1 MSKLIR
7 FCKNSLIWALVFAF
21 TLPIVSKTSYASQ
34 IVDNRVEIEEF
45 FEKVKNETVTTE
57 EIEYFIDSLPK
68 SLQDPIEKEAL
79 EVISKIKF
87 TESGKPYLKEDLTF
101 YNEAGN
107 DKVRETL
114 KNMSE
119 DNARNLESFLQQ
131 RFAITL
137 AALIELLI
145 SLGFAWLANEIM
157 NFGIRE
163 TCKKHSNA
171 NSLFRKYCKT
181 MGYI

>member
-1 MSKLIR
+1 MNKLIK
-7 FCKNSLIWALVFAF
+7 FCKTSLIWALVLAF
-21 TLPIVSKTSYASQ
+21 ILPIVSKTSYASQ
-34 IVDNRVEIEEF
+34 IVDDRVEIEEF
-45 FEKVKNETVTTE
+45 FEKIENETVTTE
-57 EIEYFIDSLPK
+57 EIEYFIDTLPK
-68 SLQDPIEKEAL
+68 SLQDSIEKEIL

-114 KNMSE
+114 ENMSE
-119 DNARNLESFLQQ
+119 ADAKNLESSLQQ

-137 AALIELLI
+137 TALLELLI
-145 SLGFAWLANEIM
+145 SLGFAWLVKEILNYGVRATCQSHSDANAI
-157 NFGIRE
+157 
-163 TCKKHSNA
+163 
-171 NSLFRKYCKT
+171 FRKYCET